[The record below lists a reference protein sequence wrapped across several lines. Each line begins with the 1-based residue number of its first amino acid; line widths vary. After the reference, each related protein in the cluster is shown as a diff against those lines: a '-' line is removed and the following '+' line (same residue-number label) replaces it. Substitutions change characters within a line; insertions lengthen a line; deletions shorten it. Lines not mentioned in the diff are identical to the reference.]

1 MFRFSSVQFSSVQF
15 SSVQFSEMRVV
26 AAVLVLGFLGLA
38 GESVAQTTGL
48 VRTAYLPPVGCSN
61 SGCPTAVFEYDPDG
75 RALRS
80 TPPGRPLI

>member
-1 MFRFSSVQFSSVQF
+1 
-15 SSVQFSEMRVV
+15 MRVV

-38 GESVAQTTGL
+38 GESVAQTTVL